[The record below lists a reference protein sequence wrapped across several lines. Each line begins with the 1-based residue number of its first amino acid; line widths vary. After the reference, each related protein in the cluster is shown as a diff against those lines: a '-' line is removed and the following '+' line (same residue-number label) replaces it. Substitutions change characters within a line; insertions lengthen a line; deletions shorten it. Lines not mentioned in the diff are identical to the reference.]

1 MPTIRPIMSVPPPQE
16 LAAVLSESPRPQ
28 GAFPWKPDGWLSQM
42 HDLPE
47 VQHMLG
53 GLPDKVDRTHI
64 RETVLAEL
72 VAGRVL
78 AAFVSAMVWGYGDIG
93 YGPTRVRWVLTGVN
107 VDARD
112 APVRNDVAGL
122 LGTAADVVRGDGAV
136 EGFRYMSNAGRI
148 KHLGSAFFTKW
159 LYFSSAI
166 SDPDDPNAAP
176 ILDKQV
182 HDWLEKR
189 AGITLDISRTAE
201 YQRYLDV
208 ITSWGDRFGRTPVQ
222 VEKAIFGLATGR
234 D

>member
-1 MPTIRPIMSVPPPQE
+1 MSVSPPPE
-16 LAAVLSESPRPQ
+16 LAAVLSEPPRPQ
-28 GAFPWKPDGWLSQM
+28 CAFPWKPAGWLTEM

-53 GLPDKVDRTHI
+53 GLPDKVDRTQI

-72 VAGRVL
+72 AAGRVL
-78 AAFVSAMVWGYGDIG
+78 SAFVSAMVWGHGDTG
-93 YGPTRVRWVLTGVN
+93 YGATRVRWVLTGVK
-107 VDARD
+107 AHAHD
-112 APVRNDVAGL
+112 APVRKDVAGL
-122 LGTAADVVRGDGAV
+122 LGTAADVVRTDGPV

-148 KHLGSAFFTKW
+148 KHLASAFFTKW
-159 LYFSSAI
+159 LYFSSAV

-176 ILDKQV
+176 ILDKRV
-182 HDWLEKR
+182 HDWLENR
-189 AGITLDISRTAE
+189 AGMTLEISRTTE

-208 ITSWGDRFGRTPVQ
+208 ITGWGDRFSRTPVQ